1 MMNEEYRNETG
12 KEEPRVMSREDV
24 HEYRGLTLNES
35 GEEERKEAPH
45 TEMGGFHVHVFS
57 PSAMP
62 WWKKALFWAPQR
74 LWWRCFLWWRGSS
87 CWEASL
93 SPALRRSCISSNAIW
108 GGADRPVRK
117 GRDPASIGCRIFYIS
132 INGKF
137 SIK

>member
-35 GEEERKEAPH
+35 GEEERKEAPP

-62 WWKKALFWAPQR
+62 WWKKALFWGAAAAAVA
-74 LWWRCFLWWRGSS
+74 LILVVAWFFLLGGLVI
-87 CWEASL
+87 AGL
-93 SPALRRSCISSNAIW
+93 AAVLYLLKKYLGRR
-108 GGADRPVRK
+108 
-117 GRDPASIGCRIFYIS
+117 
-132 INGKF
+132 
-137 SIK
+137 